1 MLMLMALYQISLER
15 PGLSEGSG
23 ASWCPSSQKE
33 ISETRWR
40 FQRRP
45 PLSLDPILSGLD
57 FKDFSL
63 CFHNLADLNTWGE
76 FFLKI
81 LDPNLGSSWCS
92 RPGVGMPGGLLSGR
106 RQREDRGRP
115 RFKPLH
121 IPTGDAKLRRQIPS
135 IWSHIIRIIQLIFS
149 TALLKDRLPTCSA
162 QKYWVGSYSSGR
174 EEARDCPGE
183 KEDSIFGR
191 PAPSQTEIHITW
203 PIKGY
208 GEQEGVT
215 GLGLPIPKG
224 DYGCVI

>member
-1 MLMLMALYQISLER
+1 MFMLMALYQISLER

-81 LDPNLGSSWCS
+81 LDLNLGSSWCS
-92 RPGVGMPGGLLSGR
+92 RPGVGMPRGLLSGR

-121 IPTGDAKLRRQIPS
+121 IPTRDAKLRRQIPS
-135 IWSHIIRIIQLIFS
+135 IWQATLSELS
-149 TALLKDRLPTCSA
+149 N
-162 QKYWVGSYSSGR
+162 SYSPQH
-174 EEARDCPGE
+174 C
-183 KEDSIFGR
+183 
-191 PAPSQTEIHITW
+191 
-203 PIKGY
+203 
-208 GEQEGVT
+208 
-215 GLGLPIPKG
+215 
-224 DYGCVI
+224 